1 MAWSGRA
8 PTPAFPEG
16 SGQVVDYEAKALYV
30 ELWRERHPII
40 DRVTTEGGPTDR
52 NRQRRALSPI
62 QLHWHNGSVVKV
74 VHGDGSQYLYD
85 DELDSEYLEYHW
97 DSNYI
102 ISFDAW
108 LRLVKVPAPDHLSM
122 HEDLSIPESQ
132 SPISAPMRMPVSGID
147 EIVEGV
153 DDVLAGRV
161 EQGVVEPGG
170 SLVPR
175 RPDQTPSPAQANLKR
190 PRPDSESTCTE
201 ASFERQPNLK
211 PLPASPLSSSSY
223 VAPPSC
229 ASTALDSSSPEF

>member
-161 EQGVVEPGG
+161 EQGAVKPGETQG
-170 SLVPR
+170 MSCL
-175 RPDQTPSPAQANLKR
+175 DADKSPQAKR
-190 PRPDSESTCTE
+190 PRPDGPGGCT
-201 ASFERQPNLK
+201 SLPERQL
-211 PLPASPLSSSSY
+211 LPESPPSSFSS
-223 VAPPSC
+223 VAPPSY
-229 ASTALDSSSPEF
+229 ASTVLEYSTPEDF